1 MPTLTESVV
10 QLRAF
15 LNELLISL
23 CESKA
28 VDRICLACERN
39 CNENYHFFGMEMP
52 LLLREM
58 SSGFLCMLLVGVSL
72 FQKRPVF
79 RLFLISF
86 ILGS

>member
-10 QLRAF
+10 QSCAV
-15 LNELLISL
+15 LNELLISS

-39 CNENYHFFGMEMP
+39 CNENHHFFGMEMP

-79 RLFLISF
+79 RLFFFLF
-86 ILGS
+86 PLF